1 MLIPPDAL
9 KAKGYKAYT
18 IGDDIAWLRVGSDGR
33 LYAVN
38 PENGF
43 FGVAP
48 GTNSKTNRN
57 ALLTTKKNTI
67 YTNVCRNLDD
77 NTVWW
82 EGLDEPAPVNGED
95 WQGRPWNCNTASEK
109 GAHPNSRFTA
119 PAENCPSIAPEFFTG
134 EGVPISAIIF
144 GGRRRKRRTSDL
156 PVKRLGSRRVYGFKD
171 VFRNYRRHHRRRRS
185 CPL

>member
-1 MLIPPDAL
+1 MRMATYLRACL
-9 KAKGYKAYT
+9 LYTSYKAYT

-77 NTVWW
+77 KMCIR
-82 EGLDEPAPVNGED
+82 D
-95 WQGRPWNCNTASEK
+95 R
-109 GAHPNSRFTA
+109 
-119 PAENCPSIAPEFFTG
+119 
-134 EGVPISAIIF
+134 
-144 GGRRRKRRTSDL
+144 
-156 PVKRLGSRRVYGFKD
+156 
-171 VFRNYRRHHRRRRS
+171 
-185 CPL
+185 